1 MNRDEFNSMDY
12 FQIIFNAYQEQELS
26 IDDFADTLLY
36 YHQLIRNE
44 VKQEL
49 KNDKN

>member
-12 FQIIFNAYQEQELS
+12 YQIIVNAYKEQSLS
-26 IDDFADTLLY
+26 LEDFADTLLY

-44 VKQEL
+44 VKQEI